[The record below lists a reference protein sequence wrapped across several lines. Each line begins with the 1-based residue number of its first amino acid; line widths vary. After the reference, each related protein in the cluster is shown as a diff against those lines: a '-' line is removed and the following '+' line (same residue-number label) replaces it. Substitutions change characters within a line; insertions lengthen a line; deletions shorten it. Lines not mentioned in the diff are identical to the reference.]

1 MKVCVSDVDGTIVD
15 NLGNLSKYT
24 IDTLIDF
31 QNRGN
36 LIGLASGRSYLRMMP
51 IAKRLKMDNFDG
63 YLIDVNG
70 LSIYSFR
77 DNKRK
82 IIERLKKNEIRELFD
97 YLKIF
102 NSEIKFYCDDAIYTY
117 LSEDIY
123 NLKAKIRSEM
133 KLPEDYPWTSGEY
146 SWLSDPRDG
155 YPVQRLISEISE
167 IKHEVNKIS
176 ICHEYDTLVV
186 IQNKFK
192 KSKFSKNF
200 DIQFSGLRQID
211 IISKNIS
218 KGKALKKILNELK
231 IEDNEIYIFGD
242 SENDISMLEL
252 SENSY
257 IMENS
262 KIDNYNNQFYIA
274 PSNNNDGV
282 AKIINTLL

>member
-1 MKVCVSDVDGTIVD
+1 MKVCVSDVDGIIVD

-36 LIGLASGRSYLRMMP
+36 LIVLASGRSYLRMTP
-51 IAKRLKMDNFDG
+51 IAKQLKMDNFDG
-63 YLIDVNG
+63 YLI
-70 LSIYSFR
+70 
-77 DNKRK
+77 
-82 IIERLKKNEIRELFD
+82 
-97 YLKIF
+97 
-102 NSEIKFYCDDAIYTY
+102 
-117 LSEDIY
+117 
-123 NLKAKIRSEM
+123 
-133 KLPEDYPWTSGEY
+133 
-146 SWLSDPRDG
+146 
-155 YPVQRLISEISE
+155 QRLISEISE

-200 DIQFSGLRQID
+200 DIQFSGIRRID

-218 KGKALKKILNELK
+218 KGKVLKKILNELK
-231 IEDNEIYIFGD
+231 IEENEIYIFGD

-282 AKIINTLL
+282 AKIINTLLQV